1 MKTRN
6 EIIAFIK
13 QKANLMRKDSLEM
26 ALEAGSNGAHL
37 GPGYSMMEIMATLY
51 FEVMR
56 HDPQN
61 PYWDERDRFIL
72 SKGHG
77 VLGFYTALAES
88 GYFPPE
94 ILKTFE
100 TTDSFLAGHPSMD
113 MAHGIEI
120 TSGSLGHGL
129 SIAEGIALAGKKNK
143 KYYTVYVYLGDG
155 ECNEGSIW
163 ESAMSCAHFGLDN
176 MVAILDRNK
185 LQSDGIC
192 RDILCMGD
200 MAEKWKVFGW
210 QVTEIDGHDVGQILD
225 ALHERNR
232 AVGKPNMIIANT
244 IKGKG
249 VSFFENDNAWHHK
262 KLTPELYDA
271 AMAELA

>member
-1 MKTRN
+1 MKTRD
-6 EIIAFIK
+6 EKIALIK
-13 QKANLMRKDSLEM
+13 HKAKLMRRDSLDM
-26 ALEAGSNGAHL
+26 ALVAGSNGAHL

-56 HDPQN
+56 HDPKN
-61 PYWDERDRFIL
+61 PFWDERDRFIL

-77 VLGFYTALAES
+77 VLGYYTALAES
-88 GYFPPE
+88 GYFPTDV
-94 ILKTFE
+94 LKTFE

-113 MAHGIEI
+113 MAHGIEV

-129 SIAEGIALAGKKNK
+129 PIAEGIALAGKKNGK
-143 KYYTVYVYLGDG
+143 GYTVYAYLGDG

-163 ESAMSCAHFGLDN
+163 ESAMSCAHFALDN
-176 MVAILDRNK
+176 IVAILDRNK

-200 MAEKWKVFGW
+200 MAEKWRVFGW

-225 ALHERNR
+225 ALHVRNR
-232 AVGKPNMIIANT
+232 AIGRPNMIIANT

-249 VSFFENDNAWHHK
+249 VSFFENDNSWHHK
-262 KLTPELYDA
+262 KLTLELYDA